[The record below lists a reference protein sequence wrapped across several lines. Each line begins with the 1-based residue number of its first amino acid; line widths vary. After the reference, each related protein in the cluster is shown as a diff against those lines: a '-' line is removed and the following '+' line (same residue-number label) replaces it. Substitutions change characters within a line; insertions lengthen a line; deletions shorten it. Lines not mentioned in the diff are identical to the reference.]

1 MEFSAYLKQSLN
13 SHPAMEPQDMVKYCY
28 QSAFGGAH
36 MLQAADRAKAYF
48 EQEFSA
54 VPAENGALFEQLS
67 PFAVRISLKAWKA
80 KGLPSQWLW
89 RIFALS
95 AAMEQPGEVA
105 FEEYLTVA
113 DSLAHEF
120 QINGWEEYLHSYR
133 AEGLHAVHHSES

>member
-13 SHPAMEPQDMVKYCY
+13 NHPAMEPQDMVKYCY

-36 MLQAADRAKAYF
+36 MLQAVERAKAYF
-48 EQEFSA
+48 EQEFSS

-80 KGLPSQWLW
+80 KGLSSQWLW

-95 AAMEQPGEVA
+95 AAMEQAGKTA
-105 FEEYLTVA
+105 FESYLTAADVFAKEHCVA
-113 DSLAHEF
+113 
-120 QINGWEEYLHSYR
+120 G
-133 AEGLHAVHHSES
+133 